1 VIGVGHTTAQDPSW
15 TGPLGPKALDFRVP
29 AGVVSPVAQADD
41 LYFAGD
47 AEGALALLER
57 HLEAAPDDYD
67 VLWRATRAA
76 VVLGVLEQ
84 GSRPQNRWL
93 DPALELGHRAVAA
106 HPGGVDGLYWRGA
119 AHGRRAMN
127 AAPRYAAELAQ
138 QMFED
143 AHAILELDARHGGAH
158 NLLGKLNYEVM
169 SMSRIKR
176 AMGRIFM
183 GNDALSAASWEL
195 AEHHLERAAEMWP
208 ELVLFQY
215 DLAELH
221 RKRGSEEEAREAYE
235 RVLELPA
242 MHPPD
247 ERLQQRAQDY
257 LAGRDDG

>member
-1 VIGVGHTTAQDPSW
+1 
-15 TGPLGPKALDFRVP
+15 
-29 AGVVSPVAQADD
+29 
-41 LYFAGD
+41 
-47 AEGALALLER
+47 
-57 HLEAAPDDYD
+57 
-67 VLWRATRAA
+67 
-76 VVLGVLEQ
+76 
-84 GSRPQNRWL
+84 
-93 DPALELGHRAVAA
+93 
-106 HPGGVDGLYWRGA
+106 
-119 AHGRRAMN
+119 
-127 AAPRYAAELAQ
+127 
-138 QMFED
+138 
-143 AHAILELDARHGGAH
+143 H

-215 DLAELH
+215 VLAELH

-242 MHPPD
+242 VHPPD

-257 LAGRDDG
+257 LAGKDDGSAAGPLTGRGAREAGARGLAPPAAEARCARCSPPARCWPAPPAAPPHPRAPPPGGRRSRATRPSSSSEPRSASVPACRARKGTPGSSRGWSPASTH